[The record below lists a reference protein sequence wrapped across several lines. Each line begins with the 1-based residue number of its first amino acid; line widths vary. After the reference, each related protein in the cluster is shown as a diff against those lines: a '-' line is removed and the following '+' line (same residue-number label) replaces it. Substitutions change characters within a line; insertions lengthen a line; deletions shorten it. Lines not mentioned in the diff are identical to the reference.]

1 MNMILQSSFLIFM
14 NSIPLPE
21 FAARKQI
28 IHLLMAEQRNV
39 LDEDETDLICRQTD
53 GYSCADMTNL
63 CKEAAYG
70 PIRSIALS
78 DIEHISPDQV

>member
-1 MNMILQSSFLIFM
+1 MNT

-28 IHLLMAEQRNV
+28 IQLLMAEQRHV
-39 LDEDETDLICRQTD
+39 LEEDQIADICNRTD

-63 CKEAAYG
+63 CKEAAFG
-70 PIRSIALS
+70 PIRSIALG
-78 DIEHISPDQV
+78 DIEHIAPDQVKHNIR